1 MLGRATGPFD
11 QFKPIENMPTSGK
24 IVSIHAGNDV
34 SFLVDEHGA
43 LYSFGDSKLNTH
55 KNHTNVP
62 TLVSK
67 IQGPVKQVVTGMNY
81 AACVTQEGKL
91 YTWGDNAW
99 QQSGT

>member
-1 MLGRATGPFD
+1 
-11 QFKPIENMPTSGK
+11 MPTSGK

-34 SFLVDEHGA
+34 SFLVDEQGA